1 MALFLCR
8 ILSRAASFSP
18 FWILSGCGCKF
29 CHVRLFKVIQAEP
42 SDIQSVVFWHKK
54 PILLPHPL
62 KSVLLSEQDVQCYG
76 SHYNRLLYNIRRG

>member
-42 SDIQSVVFWHKK
+42 SDIQSVVFFTK
-54 PILLPHPL
+54 
-62 KSVLLSEQDVQCYG
+62 
-76 SHYNRLLYNIRRG
+76 